1 MLFEFDSLA
10 EQKANLK
17 VIGVGGAGGNA
28 VNRMIQAGM
37 KGVDFMVINTDAQDL
52 ENNAAENKIQIGKNL
67 TRGLGAGAKSEIGR
81 DAIES
86 DKDAVKSLI
95 EGADMVFITA
105 GMGGGTGTGAAPR
118 VAQIAREMGVLTVGI
133 VTLPFNFEG
142 PKRMNRGLAGI
153 TELRKVCD
161 TLIAIPNQKL
171 MSVVDKNTTVVEA
184 FKLADSVLHHASKG
198 ISDLINVHGL
208 VNLDFADVETI
219 MKNMGEAVIGTG
231 TAKGEERAVLAAQQA
246 ISSPLLDNASIA
258 GAQGVL
264 VNITG
269 GSDLAI
275 MEVDQATNIIFE
287 EAGQGAN
294 IIFGAVIDPTL
305 NDEIMV
311 TVIATGF
318 NHKVASDEISN
329 TAIESHLEM
338 KQQYK
343 SVTEQENVPLHE
355 QDHEYDTQPEQ
366 LPIENTEPK
375 KLFDDLNHLS
385 STNDLEVPA
394 FLRRQQD

>member
-142 PKRMNRGLAGI
+142 L
-153 TELRKVCD
+153 
-161 TLIAIPNQKL
+161 Q
-171 MSVVDKNTTVVEA
+171 S
-184 FKLADSVLHHASKG
+184 
-198 ISDLINVHGL
+198 
-208 VNLDFADVETI
+208 
-219 MKNMGEAVIGTG
+219 
-231 TAKGEERAVLAAQQA
+231 
-246 ISSPLLDNASIA
+246 
-258 GAQGVL
+258 
-264 VNITG
+264 
-269 GSDLAI
+269 
-275 MEVDQATNIIFE
+275 
-287 EAGQGAN
+287 
-294 IIFGAVIDPTL
+294 
-305 NDEIMV
+305 
-311 TVIATGF
+311 
-318 NHKVASDEISN
+318 
-329 TAIESHLEM
+329 
-338 KQQYK
+338 
-343 SVTEQENVPLHE
+343 
-355 QDHEYDTQPEQ
+355 
-366 LPIENTEPK
+366 
-375 KLFDDLNHLS
+375 
-385 STNDLEVPA
+385 
-394 FLRRQQD
+394 